1 MGNVVTAIIS
11 WRRDSFLLGLVGS
24 LALASCG
31 GSEKKSEPAPTP
43 LVEMEEEEEYVDQ
56 EDEMI
61 SDDSFNEIKRTFE
74 RKSSTVARCYPDAV
88 EAGEADKEGKIKL
101 TVGMVIQKS
110 GVPLELKVI
119 GTTKRSAILETCV
132 LEAIGRWQF
141 SDLPQELPYTFTFM
155 LQNL

>member
-1 MGNVVTAIIS
+1 MGATETAIFN
-11 WRRDSFLLGLVGS
+11 WRRDGFLLCLAGS

-43 LVEMEEEEEYVDQ
+43 LVEMEEEEEYVDT

-61 SDDSFNEIKRTFE
+61 SEDSFNEIKRTFQ

-88 EAGEADKEGKIKL
+88 EAGEAEQDGKIKL
-101 TVGMVIQKS
+101 TVGMVIQKN
-110 GVPLELKVI
+110 GIPLELKVV
-119 GTTKRSAILETCV
+119 GTTKRSEALESCV

-141 SDLPQELPYTFTFM
+141 SELPQELPYTFTFM